1 MAQWMRALVR
11 VLAHTLDGV
20 TTACNPLLASTGN
33 STLVTYN
40 THIQINGNMVLKKKM
55 IITFKLNHL
64 NSSTLQEHE

>member
-1 MAQWMRALVR
+1 MDESTCQSSVSST
-11 VLAHTLDGV
+11 HIGQV

-40 THIQINGNMVLKKKM
+40 THIHINGNMVLKKKIM
-55 IITFKLNHL
+55 ITFKLNHL